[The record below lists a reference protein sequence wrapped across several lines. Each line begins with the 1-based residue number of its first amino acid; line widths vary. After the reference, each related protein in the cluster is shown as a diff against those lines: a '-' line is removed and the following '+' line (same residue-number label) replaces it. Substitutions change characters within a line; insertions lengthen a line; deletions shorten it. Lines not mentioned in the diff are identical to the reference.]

1 MRVQVQVIANA
12 KHPTTNEL
20 KNADLFFWA
29 VSVDLTQTDTEIPG
43 KVGLPPFLNH
53 GKLASLTIQMFLTL
67 SYSLQ
72 VVCGALTHGKPSNM
86 YMDTW
91 TTNAIC
97 HMISY
102 RWRGSSTPCVRLNT
116 KGPICYGK
124 CVPAT
129 AKTGHQY
136 DNMYGMY
143 TGWCLERSLPPTSL
157 FGKVRQC
164 GAQDQHQP
172 EEVLS
177 RRDTPSRHKKAA
189 NNKQSVIS
197 PQMAG
202 LNHN

>member
-1 MRVQVQVIANA
+1 VRVQVQVIANA

-102 RWRGSSTPCVRLNT
+102 R
-116 KGPICYGK
+116 
-124 CVPAT
+124 
-129 AKTGHQY
+129 
-136 DNMYGMY
+136 
-143 TGWCLERSLPPTSL
+143 
-157 FGKVRQC
+157 
-164 GAQDQHQP
+164 
-172 EEVLS
+172 
-177 RRDTPSRHKKAA
+177 
-189 NNKQSVIS
+189 
-197 PQMAG
+197 
-202 LNHN
+202 